1 MAVGYPTPQILEGGA
16 IGEERCVHPC
26 CLTWEF
32 IPTAHGCPWHLAQWT
47 LSWHVPIHTP
57 VPFFSLVF
65 SLSFFFPISNQNKNK
80 NAPSFMKL
88 PEKHSR
94 MELGCQGLQDA
105 YQPLVQF
112 CSLQPTWG
120 EAKGGK
126 LGWVPMRAACL
137 GNPCWKTCN
146 GWGCFPQGEPETNF
160 TRDWNSLCCIPLGLG
175 ASLECWGLQQLAL
188 NVKLMWNFALGVQ
201 VAYLRC
207 PEKEFLDLFSDVGVP
222 PKRSL
227 FLLPLLSAT
236 DPLLCPLSS
245 MLWVP
250 TLLFPSPVF
259 PSPGNL
265 PAPQSCCS
273 FNLFISTASTL
284 LLQ

>member
-1 MAVGYPTPQILEGGA
+1 MPGWHLEEMAVGYPTPQILGGGA

-32 IPTAHGCPWHLAQWT
+32 IPTVHGCPWHLAQCT
-47 LSWHVPIHTP
+47 HSWHVPIHTP

-65 SLSFFFPISNQNKNK
+65 SLSLFFFPISNQNKNK

-126 LGWVPMRAACL
+126 LGWVPIRATWVTFAGKHVMAGTAFHRESQKPIL
-137 GNPCWKTCN
+137 PGTWIPCA
-146 GWGCFPQGEPETNF
+146 
-160 TRDWNSLCCIPLGLG
+160 
-175 ASLECWGLQQLAL
+175 ASHWSWEHL
-188 NVKLMWNFALGVQ
+188 
-201 VAYLRC
+201 
-207 PEKEFLDLFSDVGVP
+207 
-222 PKRSL
+222 
-227 FLLPLLSAT
+227 
-236 DPLLCPLSS
+236 
-245 MLWVP
+245 
-250 TLLFPSPVF
+250 
-259 PSPGNL
+259 
-265 PAPQSCCS
+265 
-273 FNLFISTASTL
+273 
-284 LLQ
+284 